1 MGYRKGCVFF
11 NYLAVSCMWQ
21 SSPFYVHILPFSE
34 GSAVMHSK
42 KKKIELR
49 KDENDYYCNTEPF
62 QMADM

>member
-1 MGYRKGCVFF
+1 
-11 NYLAVSCMWQ
+11 
-21 SSPFYVHILPFSE
+21 
-34 GSAVMHSK
+34 MHSK